1 MLIHPT
7 IDKLNSMRL
16 SGMAKGVRAQMENP
30 EIHNLPFEDRLALI
44 VDMEFMAREQRQL
57 ATRLKKAKMRQ
68 NAVLEDLDTKASR
81 GIDRSLLA
89 SLSTCQWVKK
99 HHNLLIT
106 GATGAGK
113 TWLSCALSHTACRLG
128 ISAVYHRLPTLMQ
141 DLELARHDGRYK
153 KVMKSI
159 ANTELLVLDDWGIAP
174 MSSEQLRDLLEII
187 DERYHKASTLI
198 TSQLPVAN
206 WHEALNDP
214 TMADAILDRVLHNA
228 YKIDLKGEE
237 SMRKLRSKIDPIE
250 TM

>member
-1 MLIHPT
+1 MLA
-7 IDKLNSMRL
+7 
-16 SGMAKGVRAQMENP
+16 G
-30 EIHNLPFEDRLALI
+30 I
-44 VDMEFMAREQRQL
+44 VDMEFMEREQRQL
-57 ATRLKKAKMRQ
+57 ATRLKRAKMRQ

-89 SLSTCQWVKK
+89 SLSSCQWVKK

-113 TWLSCALSHTACRLG
+113 TWLSCALSHAACRLG

-141 DLELARHDGRYK
+141 DLDLARHDGRYK

-159 ANTELLVLDDWGIAP
+159 ANADLLVLDDLGIAP
-174 MSSEQLRDLLEII
+174 MSPEQLRDLLEII
-187 DERYHKASTLI
+187 DERYHKSSTLI

-237 SMRKLRSKIDPIE
+237 SMRKLRSKIDATE